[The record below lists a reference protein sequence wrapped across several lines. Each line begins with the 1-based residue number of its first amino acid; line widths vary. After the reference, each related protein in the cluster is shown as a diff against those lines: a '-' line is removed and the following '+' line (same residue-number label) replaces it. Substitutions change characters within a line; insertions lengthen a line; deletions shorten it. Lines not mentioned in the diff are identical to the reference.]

1 MANYKKDFD
10 SANIKEYIIENIAKK
25 YIPLRNQSNYRVGIF
40 GHINEM
46 MADAIEDTAVSVK
59 TMYPEL
65 FPNKA
70 QLPESIYAYAALA
83 KYDNFN
89 AKPATGKFYL
99 VIYEDE
105 LIQALDRTGEVP
117 RYTIPDDTVFY
128 VDNIPFMLDYPIVL
142 TLFNESAGADRIFNA
157 TYDTRIPNN
166 LSDIQ
171 SPYIKLLRMDYGET
185 VEKEDKVLLLEVV
198 LRQVEKATTTKS
210 IMTNDYIDN
219 TSIRF
224 EYEGDLANFDVWYAD
239 EGSSEYEYIEK
250 YLEDSAV
257 ITTNK
262 YCYYK
267 FITESMIEI
276 IFPYGNTF
284 RPKLGSS
291 VRVEFYTT
299 LGAGG
304 NKNKYEGLNLRTTYG
319 NSDINPSGR
328 ILTLTVFP
336 ISDTE
341 NGVDKVSMDIAATK
355 IAEEFSARGSINNE
369 RDLENYF
376 NDLQDQNYIT
386 FFKTRDD
393 CLYRRFAAF
402 MLMRDDSNGIIGT
415 NTLNLR
421 FKESELTKN
430 HSGDIYTVNTKTAL
444 QYLSPNDPVSPPPYL
459 GIRKRDLVVT
469 KDISEMSKEE
479 VIDFENKNF
488 LYGIPL
494 LLSINKKPL
503 SAAFYI
509 NHINRTSQMD
519 YSYVNDRSSLQMMVN
534 DFTLT
539 RNTFDAYNK
548 YKLSLTINPT
558 IFGRQLG
565 ICNVD
570 SNTGEITDL
579 ERIKVFAVYKTEDET
594 ILGWSPM
601 KLVSY
606 IEDGEKYLFTTEL
619 ETDDQI
625 NLNNM
630 INITKGVFKPG
641 TTEPNNVYLPVNTMN
656 LSLYI
661 VDKETPLSDITLDGV
676 IPNLEGYHI
685 SNMYSNV
692 KGIPVELMINL
703 NDIMRSSVAV
713 EQVQGENY
721 FYVKSVPLFRYSYI
735 SDIQKLEYILEN
747 IELKRLYL
755 NQAVANLPNS
765 FNIDFK
771 IYNTYG
777 KASYYKV
784 GYEGKILDKINISIN
799 LRIKLNTGT
808 SENIVDQI
816 KTYIINTIE
825 TMNKGYGLNFY
836 VSTLI
841 SNLKSQFPEILWVEF
856 MNINGYPTTIQIIE
870 ATPQSDITDL
880 YFVPEY
886 INISTT
892 VDKLGDYTPSINLL
906 LV

>member
-1 MANYKKDFD
+1 MANYRKDFD
-10 SANIKEYIIENIAKK
+10 SANLKEYIIENIAKK

-46 MADAIEDTAVSVK
+46 MADAIEDTALSVK

-89 AKPATGKFYL
+89 AKPAIGKFYL

-117 RYTIPDDTVFY
+117 TYIISDDTVFY
-128 VDNIPFMLDYPIVL
+128 VDEIPFMLDYPIVL
-142 TLFNESAGADRIFNA
+142 TLFNESEGSNRIFNA
-157 TYDTRIPNN
+157 TYDTTIPNN

-171 SPYIKLLRMDYGET
+171 SPFITLLRMDYGDT
-185 VEKEDKVLLLEVV
+185 VEKTEKVLLLEVN
-198 LRQVEKATTTKS
+198 LRQVVKSSSTKS
-210 IMTNDYIDN
+210 VMSNDYIEN
-219 TSIRF
+219 TAIRF
-224 EYEGDLANFDVWYAD
+224 EYDGDLANFDVWYAD
-239 EGSSEYEYIEK
+239 EGSSTYEYIEK

-267 FITESMIEI
+267 FITENMIEV
-276 IFPYGNTF
+276 IFPYGNSF

-291 VRVEFYTT
+291 VKVEFFTT

-304 NKNKYEGLNLRTTYG
+304 NKNKYEGLNLRTEYG
-319 NSDINPSGR
+319 TTETNPSGR
-328 ILTLTVFP
+328 VLTLTVFP

-402 MLMRDDSNGIIGT
+402 MLMRDATNSIIGT

-421 FKESELTKN
+421 FKETELTKN
-430 HSGDIYTVNTKTAL
+430 QTGDIYTVNTKTAL
-444 QYLSPNDPVSPPPYL
+444 EYLPADDPITPPAYL
-459 GIRKRDLVVT
+459 GIRKRDVVVV
-469 KDISEMSKEE
+469 KNLEEMTPEQI
-479 VIDFENKNF
+479 IDYENKNF

-519 YSYVNDRSSLQMMVN
+519 YTYVNNRSSLQMMVS
-534 DFTLT
+534 DFTIN
-539 RNTFDAYNK
+539 RNTFEDYNK

-558 IFGRQLG
+558 IFGRKLD
-565 ICNVD
+565 ICSVD
-570 SNTGEITDL
+570 ENTGEITDL
-579 ERIKVFAVYKTEDET
+579 ERIKVFAVYKTQDET
-594 ILGWSPM
+594 ILGWSPL
-601 KLVSY
+601 KLTAY
-606 IEDGEKYLFTTEL
+606 TEEGEKYLFTTEL

-630 INITKGVFKPG
+630 INITKGVFKQNS
-641 TTEPNNVYLPVNTMN
+641 TEETNTYLPVNTMN

-661 VDKETPLSDITLDGV
+661 VDKETPISDVTLDGV
-676 IPNLEGYHI
+676 VPNIEGYQI
-685 SNMYSNV
+685 SNIYSNV

-703 NDIMRSSVAV
+703 NDIMRSAV
-713 EQVQGENY
+713 TVDEVNGEKY
-721 FYVKSVPLFRYSYI
+721 FYVKSVPVFRYSYI
-735 SDIQKLEYILEN
+735 TAIDKLEYILET

-755 NQAVANLPNS
+755 NQAVSNLPNS

-808 SENIVDQI
+808 SENIVDKI

-856 MNINGYPTTIQIIE
+856 MNINNYPTSMQIIE
-870 ATPQSDITDL
+870 ATPQSDITEL

>member
-1 MANYKKDFD
+1 MANYRKDFD
-10 SANIKEYIIENIAKK
+10 SANLKEYIIENIAKK

-46 MADAIEDTAVSVK
+46 MADAIEDTALSVK

-117 RYTIPDDTVFY
+117 TYIISDDTVFY
-128 VDNIPFMLDYPIVL
+128 VDEIPFMLDYPIVL
-142 TLFNESAGADRIFNA
+142 TLFNESEGSNRIFNA
-157 TYDTRIPNN
+157 TYDTTIPNN

-171 SPYIKLLRMDYGET
+171 SPFITLLRMDYGDT
-185 VEKEDKVLLLEVV
+185 VEKTEKVLLLEVN
-198 LRQVEKATTTKS
+198 LRQVVKSSSTKS
-210 IMTNDYIDN
+210 VMSNDYIEN
-219 TSIRF
+219 TAIRF
-224 EYEGDLANFDVWYAD
+224 EYDGDLANFDVWYAD
-239 EGSSEYEYIEK
+239 EGSSTYEYIEK

-267 FITESMIEI
+267 FITENMIEV
-276 IFPYGNTF
+276 IFPYGNSF

-291 VRVEFYTT
+291 VKVEFFTT

-304 NKNKYEGLNLRTTYG
+304 NKNKYEGLNLRTEYG
-319 NSDINPSGR
+319 STETNPSGR
-328 ILTLTVFP
+328 VLTLTVFP

-402 MLMRDDSNGIIGT
+402 MLMRDATNSIIGT

-421 FKESELTKN
+421 FKETELTKN
-430 HSGDIYTVNTKTAL
+430 QTGDIYTVNTKTAL
-444 QYLSPNDPVSPPPYL
+444 EYLPADDPITPPAYL
-459 GIRKRDLVVT
+459 GIRKRDVVVV
-469 KDISEMSKEE
+469 KNLEEMTPEQI
-479 VIDFENKNF
+479 IDYENKNF

-519 YSYVNDRSSLQMMVN
+519 YTYVNNRSSLQMMVS
-534 DFTLT
+534 DFTIN
-539 RNTFDAYNK
+539 RNTFEDYNK

-558 IFGRQLG
+558 IFGRKLG

-570 SNTGEITDL
+570 ENTGEITDL
-579 ERIKVFAVYKTEDET
+579 ERIKVFAVYKTQDET
-594 ILGWSPM
+594 ILGWSPL
-601 KLVSY
+601 KLTAY
-606 IEDGEKYLFTTEL
+606 TEEGEKYLFTTEL

-630 INITKGVFKPG
+630 INITKGVFKQNS
-641 TTEPNNVYLPVNTMN
+641 TEETNTYLPVNTMN

-661 VDKETPLSDITLDGV
+661 VDKETPISDVTLDGV
-676 IPNLEGYHI
+676 VPNIEGYQI
-685 SNMYSNV
+685 SNIYSNV

-703 NDIMRSSVAV
+703 NDIMRSAV
-713 EQVQGENY
+713 TVDEVNGEKY
-721 FYVKSVPLFRYSYI
+721 FYVKSVPVFRYSYI
-735 SDIQKLEYILEN
+735 TAIDKLEYILET

-755 NQAVANLPNS
+755 NQAVSNLPNS

-808 SENIVDQI
+808 SENIVDKI

-856 MNINGYPTTIQIIE
+856 MNINNYPTSMQIIE
-870 ATPQSDITDL
+870 ATPQSDITEL

>member
-1 MANYKKDFD
+1 MANYRKDFD
-10 SANIKEYIIENIAKK
+10 SANLKEYIIENIAKK

-46 MADAIEDTAVSVK
+46 MADAIEDTALSVK

-89 AKPATGKFYL
+89 AKPAIGKFYL

-117 RYTIPDDTVFY
+117 TYIISDDTVFY
-128 VDNIPFMLDYPIVL
+128 VDEIPFMLDYPIVL
-142 TLFNESAGADRIFNA
+142 TLFNESEGSNRIFNA
-157 TYDTRIPNN
+157 TYDTTIPNN

-171 SPYIKLLRMDYGET
+171 SPFITLLRMDYGDT
-185 VEKEDKVLLLEVV
+185 VEKTEKVLLLEVN
-198 LRQVEKATTTKS
+198 LRQVVKSSSTKS
-210 IMTNDYIDN
+210 VMSNDYIEN
-219 TSIRF
+219 TAIRF
-224 EYEGDLANFDVWYAD
+224 EYYGDLANFDVWYAD
-239 EGSSEYEYIEK
+239 EGSSTYEYIEK

-267 FITESMIEI
+267 FITENMIEV
-276 IFPYGNTF
+276 IFPYGNSF

-291 VRVEFYTT
+291 VKVEFFTT

-304 NKNKYEGLNLRTTYG
+304 NKNKYEGLNLRTEYG
-319 NSDINPSGR
+319 TTETNPSGR
-328 ILTLTVFP
+328 VLTLTVFP

-402 MLMRDDSNGIIGT
+402 MLMRDATNSIIGT

-421 FKESELTKN
+421 FKETELTKN
-430 HSGDIYTVNTKTAL
+430 QTGDIYTVNTKTAL
-444 QYLSPNDPVSPPPYL
+444 EYLPTDDPITPPAYL
-459 GIRKRDLVVT
+459 GIRKRDVVVV
-469 KDISEMSKEE
+469 KNLEEMTPEQI
-479 VIDFENKNF
+479 IDYENKNF

-519 YSYVNDRSSLQMMVN
+519 YTYVNNRSSLQMMVS
-534 DFTLT
+534 DFTIN
-539 RNTFDAYNK
+539 RNTFEDYNK

-558 IFGRQLG
+558 IFGRKLD

-570 SNTGEITDL
+570 ENTGEITDL
-579 ERIKVFAVYKTEDET
+579 ERIKVFAVYKTQDET
-594 ILGWSPM
+594 ILGWSPL
-601 KLVSY
+601 KLTAY
-606 IEDGEKYLFTTEL
+606 TEEGEKYLFTTEL

-630 INITKGVFKPG
+630 INITKGVFKQNS
-641 TTEPNNVYLPVNTMN
+641 TEETNTYLPVNTMN

-661 VDKETPLSDITLDGV
+661 VDKETPISDVTLDGV
-676 IPNLEGYHI
+676 VPNIEGYQI
-685 SNMYSNV
+685 SNIYSNV

-703 NDIMRSSVAV
+703 NDIMRSAV
-713 EQVQGENY
+713 TVDEVNGEKY
-721 FYVKSVPLFRYSYI
+721 FYVKSVPVFRYSYI
-735 SDIQKLEYILEN
+735 TAIDKLEYILET

-755 NQAVANLPNS
+755 NQAVSNLPNS

-808 SENIVDQI
+808 SENIVDKI

-856 MNINGYPTTIQIIE
+856 MNINNYPTSMQIIE
-870 ATPQSDITDL
+870 ATPQSDITEL

>member
-1 MANYKKDFD
+1 MANYRKDFD
-10 SANIKEYIIENIAKK
+10 SANLKEYIIENIAKK

-46 MADAIEDTAVSVK
+46 MADAIEDTALSVK

-89 AKPATGKFYL
+89 AKPAIGKFYL

-117 RYTIPDDTVFY
+117 TYIISDDTVFY
-128 VDNIPFMLDYPIVL
+128 VDEIPFMLDYPIVL
-142 TLFNESAGADRIFNA
+142 TLFNESEGSNRIFNA
-157 TYDTRIPNN
+157 TYDTTIPNN

-171 SPYIKLLRMDYGET
+171 SPFITLLRMDYGDT
-185 VEKEDKVLLLEVV
+185 VEKTEKVLLLEVN
-198 LRQVEKATTTKS
+198 LRQVVKSSSTKS
-210 IMTNDYIDN
+210 VMSNDYIEN
-219 TSIRF
+219 TAIRF
-224 EYEGDLANFDVWYAD
+224 EYDGDLANFDVWYAD
-239 EGSSEYEYIEK
+239 EGSSTYEYIEK

-267 FITESMIEI
+267 FITENMIEV
-276 IFPYGNTF
+276 IFPYGNSF

-291 VRVEFYTT
+291 VKVEFFTT

-304 NKNKYEGLNLRTTYG
+304 NKNKYEGLNLRTEYG
-319 NSDINPSGR
+319 TTETNPSGR
-328 ILTLTVFP
+328 VLTLTVFP

-402 MLMRDDSNGIIGT
+402 MLMRDATNSIIGT

-421 FKESELTKN
+421 FKETELTKN
-430 HSGDIYTVNTKTAL
+430 QTGDIYTVNTKTAL
-444 QYLSPNDPVSPPPYL
+444 EYLPTDDPITPPAYL
-459 GIRKRDLVVT
+459 GIRKRDVVVV
-469 KDISEMSKEE
+469 KNLEEMTPEQI
-479 VIDFENKNF
+479 IDYENKNF

-519 YSYVNDRSSLQMMVN
+519 YTYVNNRSSLQMMVS
-534 DFTLT
+534 DFTIN
-539 RNTFDAYNK
+539 RNTFEDYNK

-558 IFGRQLG
+558 IFGRKLD

-570 SNTGEITDL
+570 ENTGEITDL
-579 ERIKVFAVYKTEDET
+579 ERIKVFAVYKTQDET
-594 ILGWSPM
+594 ILGWSPL
-601 KLVSY
+601 KLTAY
-606 IEDGEKYLFTTEL
+606 TEEGEKYLFTTEL
-619 ETDDQI
+619 ETYDQI

-630 INITKGVFKPG
+630 INITKGVFKQNS
-641 TTEPNNVYLPVNTMN
+641 TEETNTYLPVNTMN

-661 VDKETPLSDITLDGV
+661 VDKETPISDVTLDGV
-676 IPNLEGYHI
+676 VPNIEGYQI
-685 SNMYSNV
+685 SNIYSNV

-703 NDIMRSSVAV
+703 NDIMRSAV
-713 EQVQGENY
+713 TVDEVNGEKY
-721 FYVKSVPLFRYSYI
+721 FYVKSVPVFRYSYI
-735 SDIQKLEYILEN
+735 TAIDKLEYILET

-755 NQAVANLPNS
+755 NQAVSNLPNS

-808 SENIVDQI
+808 SENIVDKI

-856 MNINGYPTTIQIIE
+856 MNINNYPTSMQIIE
-870 ATPQSDITDL
+870 ATPQSDITEL

>member
-1 MANYKKDFD
+1 MANYRKDFD
-10 SANIKEYIIENIAKK
+10 SANLKEYIIENIAKK

-46 MADAIEDTAVSVK
+46 MADAIEDTALSVK

-89 AKPATGKFYL
+89 AKPAIGKFYL

-117 RYTIPDDTVFY
+117 TYIISDDTVFY
-128 VDNIPFMLDYPIVL
+128 VDEIPFMLDYPIVL
-142 TLFNESAGADRIFNA
+142 TLFNESEGSNRIFNA
-157 TYDTRIPNN
+157 TYDTTIPNN

-171 SPYIKLLRMDYGET
+171 SPFITLLRMDYGDT
-185 VEKEDKVLLLEVV
+185 VEKTEKVLLLEVN
-198 LRQVEKATTTKS
+198 LRQVVKSSSTKS
-210 IMTNDYIDN
+210 VMSNDYIEN
-219 TSIRF
+219 TAIRF
-224 EYEGDLANFDVWYAD
+224 EYDGDLANFDVWYAD
-239 EGSSEYEYIEK
+239 EGSSTYEYIEK

-267 FITESMIEI
+267 FITENMIEV
-276 IFPYGNTF
+276 IFPYGNSF

-291 VRVEFYTT
+291 VKVEFFTT

-304 NKNKYEGLNLRTTYG
+304 NKNKYEGLNLRTEYG
-319 NSDINPSGR
+319 TTETNPSGR
-328 ILTLTVFP
+328 VLTLTVFP

-341 NGVDKVSMDIAATK
+341 NGVDKVSIDIAATK

-402 MLMRDDSNGIIGT
+402 MLMRDATNSIIGT

-421 FKESELTKN
+421 FKETELTKN
-430 HSGDIYTVNTKTAL
+430 QTGDIYTVNTKTAL
-444 QYLSPNDPVSPPPYL
+444 EYLPADDPITPPAYL
-459 GIRKRDLVVT
+459 GIRKRDVVVV
-469 KDISEMSKEE
+469 KNLEEMTPEQI
-479 VIDFENKNF
+479 IDYENKNF

-519 YSYVNDRSSLQMMVN
+519 YTYVNNRSSLQMMVS
-534 DFTLT
+534 DFTIN
-539 RNTFDAYNK
+539 RNTFEDYNK

-558 IFGRQLG
+558 IFGRKLD
-565 ICNVD
+565 ICSVD
-570 SNTGEITDL
+570 ENTGEITDL
-579 ERIKVFAVYKTEDET
+579 ERIKVFAVYKTQDET
-594 ILGWSPM
+594 ILGWSPL
-601 KLVSY
+601 KLTAY
-606 IEDGEKYLFTTEL
+606 TEEGEKYLFTTEL

-630 INITKGVFKPG
+630 INITKGVFKQNS
-641 TTEPNNVYLPVNTMN
+641 TEETNTYLPVNTMN

-661 VDKETPLSDITLDGV
+661 VDKETPISDVTLDGV
-676 IPNLEGYHI
+676 VPNIEGYQI
-685 SNMYSNV
+685 SNIYSNV

-703 NDIMRSSVAV
+703 NDIMRSAV
-713 EQVQGENY
+713 TVDEVNGEKY
-721 FYVKSVPLFRYSYI
+721 FYVKSVPVFRYSYI
-735 SDIQKLEYILEN
+735 TAIDKLEYILET

-755 NQAVANLPNS
+755 NQAVSNLPNS

-808 SENIVDQI
+808 SENIVDKI

-856 MNINGYPTTIQIIE
+856 MNINNYPTSMQIIE
-870 ATPQSDITDL
+870 ATPQSDITEL

>member
-1 MANYKKDFD
+1 MANYRKDFD
-10 SANIKEYIIENIAKK
+10 SANLKEYIIENIAKK

-46 MADAIEDTAVSVK
+46 MADAIEDTALSVK

-89 AKPATGKFYL
+89 AKPAIGKFYL

-117 RYTIPDDTVFY
+117 TYIISDDTVFY
-128 VDNIPFMLDYPIVL
+128 VDEIPFMLDYPIVL
-142 TLFNESAGADRIFNA
+142 TLFNESEGSNRIFNA
-157 TYDTRIPNN
+157 TYDTTIPNN

-171 SPYIKLLRMDYGET
+171 SPFITLLRMDYGDT
-185 VEKEDKVLLLEVV
+185 VEKTEKVLLLEVN
-198 LRQVEKATTTKS
+198 LRQVVKSSSTKS
-210 IMTNDYIDN
+210 VMSNDYIEN
-219 TSIRF
+219 TAIRF
-224 EYEGDLANFDVWYAD
+224 EYDGDLANFDVWYAD
-239 EGSSEYEYIEK
+239 EGSSTYEYIEK

-267 FITESMIEI
+267 FITENMIEV
-276 IFPYGNTF
+276 IFPYGNSF

-291 VRVEFYTT
+291 VKVEFFTT

-304 NKNKYEGLNLRTTYG
+304 NKNKYEGLNLRTEYG
-319 NSDINPSGR
+319 TTETNPSGR
-328 ILTLTVFP
+328 VLTLTVFP

-402 MLMRDDSNGIIGT
+402 MLMRDATNSIIGT

-421 FKESELTKN
+421 FKETELTKN
-430 HSGDIYTVNTKTAL
+430 QTGDIYTVNTKTAL
-444 QYLSPNDPVSPPPYL
+444 EYLPTDDPITPPAYL
-459 GIRKRDLVVT
+459 GIRKRDVVVV
-469 KDISEMSKEE
+469 KNLEEMTPEQI
-479 VIDFENKNF
+479 IDYENKNF

-519 YSYVNDRSSLQMMVN
+519 YTYVNNRSSLQMMVS
-534 DFTLT
+534 DFTIN
-539 RNTFDAYNK
+539 RNTFEDYNK

-558 IFGRQLG
+558 IFGRKLD

-570 SNTGEITDL
+570 ENTGEITDL
-579 ERIKVFAVYKTEDET
+579 ERIKVFAVYKTQDET
-594 ILGWSPM
+594 ILGWSPL
-601 KLVSY
+601 KLTAY
-606 IEDGEKYLFTTEL
+606 TEEGEKYLFTTEL

-630 INITKGVFKPG
+630 INITKGVFKQNS
-641 TTEPNNVYLPVNTMN
+641 TEETNTYLPVNTMN

-661 VDKETPLSDITLDGV
+661 VDKETPISDVTLDGV
-676 IPNLEGYHI
+676 VPNIEGYQI
-685 SNMYSNV
+685 SNIYSNV

-703 NDIMRSSVAV
+703 NDIMRSAV
-713 EQVQGENY
+713 TVDEVNGEKY
-721 FYVKSVPLFRYSYI
+721 FYVKSVPVFRYSYI
-735 SDIQKLEYILEN
+735 TAIDKLEYILET

-755 NQAVANLPNS
+755 NQAVSNLPNS

-808 SENIVDQI
+808 SENIVDKI

-856 MNINGYPTTIQIIE
+856 MNINNYPTSMQIIE
-870 ATPQSDITDL
+870 ATPQSDITEL